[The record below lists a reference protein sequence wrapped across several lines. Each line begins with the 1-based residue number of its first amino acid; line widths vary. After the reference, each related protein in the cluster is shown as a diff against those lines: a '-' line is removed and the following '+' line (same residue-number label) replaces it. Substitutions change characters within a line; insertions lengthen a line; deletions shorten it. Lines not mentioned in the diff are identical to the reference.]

1 MKVALA
7 LTVCCL
13 SASALAQELPK
24 VPVQKPFQ
32 VMTITSAPVMLND
45 RTILDVSSFAL
56 GLSGDETMAKANAL
70 KTQGYEYNTIAHVL
84 ECRGQDDYRRK
95 PSLCTTARTSEENK
109 PVQRQ
114 DRGSDGLALSE
125 WPGLRDRP
133 CHLFSRGSRRA
144 DGGQPAKRSSKTNY
158 GEANSVT
165 KDNNG
170 FPDVL
175 RWQFR
180 NAVLEVRI
188 TAASTRPSLVGSYR
202 TTLTRTL
209 RGQPVDYAAK
219 DQSSLCAE
227 TQPIDEANIRKL
239 NERQQT
245 GPKL

>member
-84 ECRGQDDYRRK
+84 ECRAKTIIGVSQAY
-95 PSLCTTARTSEENK
+95 ARQLVLQK
-109 PVQRQ
+109 
-114 DRGSDGLALSE
+114 
-125 WPGLRDRP
+125 
-133 CHLFSRGSRRA
+133 
-144 DGGQPAKRSSKTNY
+144 KTNQFSDRIEVLMASPYQSGQAYVIDRATYFHEEAGAPTAVNLQKQLEDKY